1 MGLTTTL
8 FFQGGVSQRIRAPT
22 ACEAVSRRH
31 LVVDTAAGALLA
43 SVVQPSRSMAA
54 AAPPVEE
61 PARALTLQ
69 DVTPPIAPAG
79 PLPAAEQ
86 AMIDVFERS
95 TYSVVNIFDISLQG
109 ASVQATADVPEGN
122 GSGFIYDHKV

>member
-1 MGLTTTL
+1 M
-8 FFQGGVSQRIRAPT
+8 SQRSRAPT

-31 LVVDTAAGALLA
+31 LVVDSAAGTLLA

-54 AAPPVEE
+54 AAPPVEAPVE
-61 PARALTLQ
+61 ASARALTLQ

-109 ASVQATADVPEGN
+109 ASVQAAADVPEGN
-122 GSGFIYDHKV
+122 GSGFIYDNKVA